1 MGGEVLNNE
10 GMPLAELKQETIPIS
25 RSESSESL
33 NSLTSTRSSSSN
45 RPKTYFCDYDGCD
58 KAFTR
63 PSILTEHQLSVHQG
77 LRAFQCDKC
86 AKSFVKKSHLERH
99 LYTHSDTKPF
109 QCSYCGKGVTTRQQL
124 KRHEV
129 THTKSFICPEEG
141 CNLRFYKHPQLR
153 AHILSV
159 HLHKLT
165 CPHCNKSFQRPY
177 RLRNHISKHHDPE
190 VENPYQCTFAGC
202 CKEFRIWSQLQ
213 SHIKNDHPKLKCPI
227 CSKPCV
233 GENGLQMH
241 MIIHDDSLVTKNWKC
256 HICPDMSFSRKHDLL
271 THYGSIHTEEDIPLE
286 LKYKISEIQQLVQYQ
301 GVQLGN
307 GKHSNEQDEE
317 KISNRLRKRRKL
329 TENNNVEFLQN
340 EVDLEKRLESGENG
354 LNLLLNTVGRKY
366 RCFYNNCSRTFKTKE
381 KYEKHIDKHKIHELK
396 LKILQEKEENKTLVD
411 QNHKEPFIIQKETQS
426 AGDK

>member
-109 QCSYCGKGVTTRQQL
+109 QCSYCGCLQNRRLHPSSGQMKDLVCVTSCRFSCW
-124 KRHEV
+124 RVV
-129 THTKSFICPEEG
+129 TPF
-141 CNLRFYKHPQLR
+141 PQLR

-227 CSKPCV
+227 CKPFSPTH
-233 GENGLQMH
+233 GLLQIGH
-241 MIIHDDSLVTKNWKC
+241 FN
-256 HICPDMSFSRKHDLL
+256 
-271 THYGSIHTEEDIPLE
+271 
-286 LKYKISEIQQLVQYQ
+286 
-301 GVQLGN
+301 LG
-307 GKHSNEQDEE
+307 
-317 KISNRLRKRRKL
+317 
-329 TENNNVEFLQN
+329 
-340 EVDLEKRLESGENG
+340 
-354 LNLLLNTVGRKY
+354 
-366 RCFYNNCSRTFKTKE
+366 
-381 KYEKHIDKHKIHELK
+381 
-396 LKILQEKEENKTLVD
+396 
-411 QNHKEPFIIQKETQS
+411 
-426 AGDK
+426 